1 MIAGRTFWVWVWVGI
16 MGLGILGFVP
26 ALQWARHHRWS
37 NLDEVLRGV
46 GTMLVSGGM
55 LVLLLTARNLLGL
68 ALLVLALAC
77 FAGAFI
83 AGRRQEENGPPD
95 TGR

>member
-1 MIAGRTFWVWVWVGI
+1 MIAGRTFWVWVWTGI
-16 MGLGILGFVP
+16 MALGALGLAP
-26 ALQWARHHRWS
+26 ALQWAHRHHWH

-46 GTMLVSGGM
+46 GTILVSGGM

-77 FAGAFI
+77 FVGAFI
-83 AGRRQEENGPPD
+83 VGRRQEEGE
-95 TGR
+95 TAGRER